1 MGTEFTSRVMLLI
14 PREPH
19 TPLRTAVET
28 KCGKNILKH
37 AFQCQCEK
45 KSCYIKFSHFCDYFF
60 LQLRALEAEFTSHVT
75 PNIPH
80 SSNYPRRTEMVTASC
95 IWREFW
101 WEITQL
107 DDKAWSPHPPRQA
120 ACQPTSMTLWWT
132 TQVTR
137 ASLLCFMIISAIL
150 ITWSRSNE
158 RGVIK
163 QLFFSGWAV
172 EQFSINIYP
181 NGNLFVSV
189 SVLVDTFTHLCL
201 HIFVSRLPL
210 LKLRSLQPVEKY
222 SSNLSH

>member
-1 MGTEFTSRVMLLI
+1 MEFTSHVMLLI
-14 PREPH
+14 PQKPH

-28 KCGKNILKH
+28 D
-37 AFQCQCEK
+37 
-45 KSCYIKFSHFCDYFF
+45 SC
-60 LQLRALEAEFTSHVT
+60 T
-75 PNIPH
+75 
-80 SSNYPRRTEMVTASC
+80 
-95 IWREFW
+95 WREFW
-101 WEITQL
+101 RESTQPG
-107 DDKAWSPHPPRQA
+107 DKAWSPHPPRQA

-210 LKLRSLQPVEKY
+210 LKLRSLQPVVRY
-222 SSNLSH
+222 SSNLSHWLDKNSSS